1 MNNDKPWYEKVSIW
15 ITIVAG
21 IFGILGIS
29 IFGGRG
35 IINNTKEQ
43 DSTNYSTNITTT
55 KVPDIET
62 TTGAVLLDDSESE
75 TESVIEQTIS
85 SSIYEK
91 DNTYLT
97 IEGGSFS
104 GSIITDG
111 QEDYYTY
118 NPNVSGIYRFDF
130 FSDDAQYDYKFSIYS
145 SNNELIASSYFSNDG
160 KTITL
165 EKNETYTIIIKQ
177 NKGYLNYTIEIGI
190 PNDIKTI
197 EGNSI
202 TGSITYRDQLDKYIY
217 VAPITGKY
225 RFDFLTDDAQCD
237 YKFYIFS
244 SINEQLTSTYFSNVG
259 KTIDLIASETYII
272 EVKQSSGLVNYTINI
287 GVPNN
292 IDKIEGNIITGSF
305 SYTDQENL
313 YKYTAPESGKYIFTF
328 ETSDATSDYKF
339 YVISS
344 INETLA
350 SSYYSNRSKSI
361 TLNKGEEYIIK
372 VKQNYGFPT
381 YQIDINIQ

>member
-118 NPNVSGIYRFDF
+118 NPNV
-130 FSDDAQYDYKFSIYS
+130 
-145 SNNELIASSYFSNDG
+145 
-160 KTITL
+160 
-165 EKNETYTIIIKQ
+165 
-177 NKGYLNYTIEIGI
+177 
-190 PNDIKTI
+190 
-197 EGNSI
+197 
-202 TGSITYRDQLDKYIY
+202 
-217 VAPITGKY
+217 
-225 RFDFLTDDAQCD
+225 
-237 YKFYIFS
+237 
-244 SINEQLTSTYFSNVG
+244 
-259 KTIDLIASETYII
+259 
-272 EVKQSSGLVNYTINI
+272 
-287 GVPNN
+287 
-292 IDKIEGNIITGSF
+292 
-305 SYTDQENL
+305 
-313 YKYTAPESGKYIFTF
+313 
-328 ETSDATSDYKF
+328 
-339 YVISS
+339 
-344 INETLA
+344 
-350 SSYYSNRSKSI
+350 
-361 TLNKGEEYIIK
+361 
-372 VKQNYGFPT
+372 
-381 YQIDINIQ
+381 